1 MEILSCIL
9 IDDEPLAREGLS
21 DYIQQIDF
29 LNLKGAY
36 PNAIQATQIVKTVD
50 LLFLDIEM
58 PNISGLDFL
67 KILSDPPMVI
77 LTTAY
82 PEYALESYQL
92 DVLDYLLKPITF
104 QRLLKAVQKAQDF
117 KTRNKQDVAENYFFI
132 KVENK
137 YEKIVLDELLYV
149 EGMQNYVVV
158 HTTSGKFVTWLT
170 LKSVEERL
178 ASERF
183 MRVHRSFLVAKDKVE
198 GMEGNEL
205 FVRGSRIPVSRGLK
219 DLVLKEVIEKHLW
232 KR

>member
-21 DYIQQIDF
+21 GYIEQIEF
-29 LNLKGAY
+29 LRLEGAY
-36 PNAIQATQIVKTVD
+36 ASAIQATQAVKTVD

-58 PNISGLDFL
+58 PNISGLEFL
-67 KILSDPPMVI
+67 KTLSDPPMVI

-104 QRLLKAVQKAQDF
+104 QRLFKAVQKAQDF
-117 KTRNKQDVAENYFFI
+117 KARNKQEAGEDYFFI

-158 HTTSGKFVTWLT
+158 HTTAGKFITWLT

-178 ASERF
+178 SSERF
-183 MRVHRSFLVAKDKVE
+183 IRVHRSFLVAKDKVE

-205 FVRGSRIPVSRGLK
+205 FIRGSRIPVSRGLR
-219 DLVLKEVIEKHLW
+219 DVVLKEVIEKYLW